1 MNQIH
6 YNRAQDHQMAQVGRE
21 FDMRRFRILVLAA
34 MMGTVIAGCG
44 MNNDDNNFDQ
54 QQTIN
59 DTTEQP
65 MDDGS
70 Q

>member
-1 MNQIH
+1 
-6 YNRAQDHQMAQVGRE
+6 
-21 FDMRRFRILVLAA
+21 MRRFRILVLAA